1 LEKAYDFHISNG
13 WATHPGICSNL
24 PHIKATDA
32 ADHLAALFCGDEIFR
47 SVTISAETLRREMG
61 QTPHSKTIPRMVKT
75 RMTKKLVKQPDRKS
89 TKQPLKLVK
98 EVSCQEPKLL
108 QEKSSLKEAGEQMRS
123 AGTNRLP
130 VASGDHLVGAMEG
143 KYPERTAAG
152 FGHDPKTSLVREI
165 MVKKAYYCVEN
176 QSLDQAREIM
186 CEHHLDYLPVVD
198 GNMRVLGIV
207 ALKDLGEKRAGNET
221 TEPHSLE
228 ASKGSE
234 AKKE

>member
-1 LEKAYDFHISNG
+1 
-13 WATHPGICSNL
+13 
-24 PHIKATDA
+24 
-32 ADHLAALFCGDEIFR
+32 
-47 SVTISAETLRREMG
+47 
-61 QTPHSKTIPRMVKT
+61 
-75 RMTKKLVKQPDRKS
+75 MTKKLVKQPDQKA
-89 TKQPLKLVK
+89 TKQPLMREQKLVK

-108 QEKSSLKEAGEQMRS
+108 QEKSSLNEAGKQMRS

-143 KYPERTAAG
+143 NYPERTAAG

-176 QSLDQAREIM
+176 QSLDQARDIM

-207 ALKDLGEKRAGNET
+207 ALKDLGQKSAGTEM

-234 AKKE
+234 KIRRSDSASKTSQIAACS